1 MLTVTFFGAVR
12 TVTGSMHLVEAANE
26 RLLLDCGLFQGRRAD
41 AHEINSRFPFAP
53 SSIDAVL
60 LSHAH
65 LDHCG
70 NLPTLVREG
79 FRGQIYCTP
88 ATRDLTALI
97 LRDSAKVQ
105 RQDIEFV
112 NKIRAKQGLPAA
124 RPLYTDDEAERAI
137 ERLTPVPYHRALEL
151 GSARCTF
158 YDAGHILG
166 SAVTVLEA
174 DGRTLVF
181 SGDLG
186 RRGAPILRDP
196 EIPQTADV
204 VLMESTYGDRLHESF
219 ASGERTM
226 AEAVAAAIRRGG
238 KVLIPAFAVG
248 RAQDLTYALHRM
260 RDAGRIPAVPTFV
273 DSPMAVDAT
282 EIFRRHP
289 ECFDEETRAYLDRQ
303 DPFGFK
309 QLRYLRS
316 AEESKQLNELDD
328 PFIVVATSGMCESG
342 RVLHHLRHH
351 IGEPQSALL
360 IVSFQAEHTLGRRLA
375 EGVSPVN
382 IFGEPY
388 DVRLEVRRIDA
399 FSAHA
404 DQRGLLDWVHGISKV
419 GRILLVHGEEDQA
432 QALAGQLRRLG
443 YVADLPTRGLQVPL

>member
-1 MLTVTFFGAVR
+1 
-12 TVTGSMHLVEAANE
+12 MHLVEAANE

-158 YDAGHILG
+158 YDAGH
-166 SAVTVLEA
+166 
-174 DGRTLVF
+174 
-181 SGDLG
+181 
-186 RRGAPILRDP
+186 
-196 EIPQTADV
+196 
-204 VLMESTYGDRLHESF
+204 
-219 ASGERTM
+219 
-226 AEAVAAAIRRGG
+226 
-238 KVLIPAFAVG
+238 
-248 RAQDLTYALHRM
+248 
-260 RDAGRIPAVPTFV
+260 
-273 DSPMAVDAT
+273 
-282 EIFRRHP
+282 
-289 ECFDEETRAYLDRQ
+289 
-303 DPFGFK
+303 
-309 QLRYLRS
+309 
-316 AEESKQLNELDD
+316 
-328 PFIVVATSGMCESG
+328 
-342 RVLHHLRHH
+342 
-351 IGEPQSALL
+351 
-360 IVSFQAEHTLGRRLA
+360 
-375 EGVSPVN
+375 
-382 IFGEPY
+382 
-388 DVRLEVRRIDA
+388 
-399 FSAHA
+399 
-404 DQRGLLDWVHGISKV
+404 
-419 GRILLVHGEEDQA
+419 
-432 QALAGQLRRLG
+432 
-443 YVADLPTRGLQVPL
+443 